1 MAGRYRPVERVGA
14 GSMGEVWRAR
24 DERLHRDVAL
34 KLLDLSAAPDPTV
47 AERFR
52 REAIAT
58 AQLNHPNVVS
68 VLDAGTDAT
77 RAYLVMTLL
86 PGRTIADLVRSDG
99 PMPLEQALSLA
110 TQVTA
115 ALREAHRHGLVH
127 RDIKPANVIV
137 DGDQAT
143 VVDFGIAQLS
153 GLDATLT
160 AEHAVI
166 GSAAYMSPEHATGLR
181 AGPASDLYGLGCLLM
196 TMLTGQPPF
205 TGESAVAVASQQV
218 SAEPPALSERV
229 RTPRAL
235 DELVSSLLAK
245 NPADR
250 PDAAST
256 LERLRDVAAH
266 PDRDLV
272 GPVARPLPAATVV
285 LPPVPGDAPQAG
297 IPSAPSAF
305 GPTTTAVLPASPG
318 VRPTATAVMPAA
330 TAVMPGSTAVMP
342 PSTRVA
348 PLDEAAAPFAG
359 PPFPP
364 PTTGRVNGPQTYI
377 PRPGVA
383 SGSPATLTR
392 RTRRR
397 RNLRPLVWVL
407 IVLLGAL
414 AFLLGTQAGALTA
427 LLHGPVASSS
437 GRPTV
442 STTTPAAPTT
452 ASASRPSPTASSTGL
467 ILQAAV
473 QGVSQVLASLPAG
486 KSKDRLVADWSTVGA
501 QVLRG
506 DDASDKLDGFVSRVQ
521 REVRTGGVSIPQA
534 MAILGAVE
542 AVRAAL

>member
-1 MAGRYRPVERVGA
+1 MAGETLVAGRYRPVERVGA

-34 KLLDLSAAPDPTV
+34 KLLDLSSAPDPTV

-86 PGRTIADLVRSDG
+86 PGRTIADLVRTEG
-99 PMPLEQALSLA
+99 PMPLERALGLVI
-110 TQVTA
+110 QVTA

-127 RDIKPANVIV
+127 RDIKPANVMV
-137 DGDQAT
+137 NGDQAT
-143 VVDFGIAQLS
+143 VLDFGIAQLS

-160 AEHAVI
+160 ATHAVI

-181 AGPASDLYGLGCLLM
+181 AGPASDMYGVGCLLM

-218 SAEPPALSERV
+218 SAEPPALSERI

-235 DELVSSLLAK
+235 DELVASLLAK
-245 NPADR
+245 DAGDR
-250 PDAAST
+250 PDASST
-256 LERLRDVAAH
+256 LDRLHDIAAH

-272 GPVARPLPAATVV
+272 GPVPRTQSAATAVLPAVAGAAVGGGGNV
-285 LPPVPGDAPQAG
+285 PPALGA
-297 IPSAPSAF
+297 
-305 GPTTTAVLPASPG
+305 TTTAVLPSS
-318 VRPTATAVMPAA
+318 TAVLP
-330 TAVMPGSTAVMP
+330 TSTAVMP
-342 PSTRVA
+342 PSNRVA
-348 PLDEAAAPFAG
+348 PLAEAAAPFAG
-359 PPFPP
+359 PPYPP
-364 PTTGRVNGPQTYI
+364 PTTPPAGPQTYI
-377 PRPGVA
+377 PARRPG
-383 SGSPATLTR
+383 SS
-392 RTRRR
+392 RRR
-397 RNLRPLVWVL
+397 ALRPLVWLLV
-407 IVLLGAL
+407 IILGAL
-414 AFLLGTQAGALTA
+414 AFLLGTQAGGLTS
-427 LLHGPVASSS
+427 LLRGPVASSS
-437 GRPTV
+437 PRP
-442 STTTPAAPTT
+442 SAPTT
-452 ASASRPSPTASSTGL
+452 APTSPKTSATPTPKSSPTASSKAL

-486 KSKDRLVADWSTVGA
+486 NSKDKLVAEWSTVGA

-506 DDASDKLDGFVSRVQ
+506 NDANDQLDGFVSKVQ
-521 REVRTGGVSIPQA
+521 KEVRTGGVSIPQGV
-534 MAILGAVE
+534 AILAAVE